1 MLQIIASGSKLVQE
15 ALNNC
20 KWLKI
25 AIARG
30 SELAHEATNNFKRLA
45 ISAEGFQ

>member
-1 MLQIIASGSKLVQE
+1 MLQIIASGSKLVRE

-25 AIARG
+25 ESG
-30 SELAHEATNNFKRLA
+30 SKLVQEASNNFKRLA
-45 ISAEGFQ
+45 ISAKGFK